1 MKFGEFT
8 NEPLSLWVR
17 RLQKVPSM
25 SRGEQKT
32 PRGSKTFLSIYQ
44 GATVMVAMTTATLAA
59 STGAAT
65 GVSLIWLLTG
75 GGFLGA
81 IVIFAIVKMIG

>member
-1 MKFGEFT
+1 
-8 NEPLSLWVR
+8 
-17 RLQKVPSM
+17 
-25 SRGEQKT
+25 
-32 PRGSKTFLSIYQ
+32 
-44 GATVMVAMTTATLAA
+44 MVAMTTATLAA